1 MAVLL
6 VFGDSGTVRA
16 DMMTVSISRASF
28 RGCAACLRRFWR
40 PAACCH
46 QCVAVI
52 RCFAA
57 SFWLPVFGVRY
68 IEQVYLH
75 NSMIL
80 ELSTASLRSVCS
92 SKHEAG
98 QRSFWFEIRISLGLY
113 KLFLLVRFNRKSPRS
128 SESCN
133 KA

>member
-1 MAVLL
+1 MLL
-6 VFGDSGTVRA
+6 EVPAHNAGWKPMRRQDRGDVGGR
-16 DMMTVSISRASF
+16 IS
-28 RGCAACLRRFWR
+28 LQVFWR
-40 PAACCH
+40 PAACCQ

-68 IEQVYLH
+68 IEEVYLH

-92 SKHEAG
+92 SQHEAG
-98 QRSFWFEIRISLGLY
+98 QRSFWFEICISLGGM
-113 KLFLLVRFNRKSPRS
+113 FSRH
-128 SESCN
+128 
-133 KA
+133 A